1 MHFLQIPDWHRGP
14 ATLFRLFLSP
24 KAAVLAVL
32 LLAVSPV
39 DAAEKSD
46 LSVEDSGWRDLFA
59 ADLSDAQFPPGV
71 WTVQNGELTA
81 SEDQIIWSRDEHSDF
96 VLDFEFKTGPDANS
110 GVLVYATDTGNWV
123 KSSVEIQ
130 LLDDAGPKWAK
141 VDPKWKCGAIFGCL
155 APSKSAVKP
164 AGEWNHCTIT
174 CRGPNIEVVLNGE
187 KVTSMDMSLWTSP
200 THNPDGSAKP
210 PWLSTPF
217 HTHPTR
223 GKIGFQGKHG
233 GSPVWFRKIQ
243 IRNLSGN
250 KGAN

>member
-110 GVLVYATDTGNWV
+110 GVLVYATDTGNCSTTPGRSGRRWIQNGNAAR
-123 KSSVEIQ
+123 SSV
-130 LLDDAGPKWAK
+130 
-141 VDPKWKCGAIFGCL
+141 
-155 APSKSAVKP
+155 
-164 AGEWNHCTIT
+164 
-174 CRGPNIEVVLNGE
+174 
-187 KVTSMDMSLWTSP
+187 
-200 THNPDGSAKP
+200 
-210 PWLSTPF
+210 
-217 HTHPTR
+217 
-223 GKIGFQGKHG
+223 
-233 GSPVWFRKIQ
+233 VWPR
-243 IRNLSGN
+243 RR
-250 KGAN
+250 AR